1 MANNC
6 KIFTPIEYVKELL
19 DVIGY
24 QDQLYG
30 KSILENSCG
39 DGKILTEVVRR
50 YITFCRSVQMSDE
63 EIRQGLER
71 DICGIELEHI
81 NVIQCKANLDI
92 LAEEFGIKAVLWNI
106 KEGDYLRL
114 QWDRQFHF
122 VIGNP
127 PYIVYRD
134 IEEQDRAYLK
144 NNFISCREGKFDYY
158 YAFIE
163 KSVMDLEKNG
173 KLAYI
178 IPYSIYKNV
187 FADNLREYIKPYITK
202 IYDYTYQNKFPGT
215 TTSSTIMLLEKK
227 NTVQFSYIDVVTGK
241 QVEIDKSVLEK
252 KWNFTE
258 TKTLNGKNRFGDYF
272 QVNNTIATLYNKA
285 FVLEEY
291 TRDGRYYL
299 LPDGYKI
306 EVELVK
312 PAVSKKLGKKSHEI
326 AIIFPYYYENGA
338 LYHYTEDEFK
348 EKFPKAT
355 GHLMRYKENLK
366 KRKADKNAQWFEYG
380 RSQAITKIHS
390 EKLVMPSIVS
400 SKVNVTL
407 ENEEVIPCAGFFVTK
422 NSEYTLLQAK
432 RLLESQR
439 FYDYLG
445 EIGIF
450 TTGKS
455 RRLTVKDI
463 ANFTFEDWE

>member
-24 QDQLYG
+24 KDQLYG

-39 DGKILTEVVRR
+39 DGKILIEVVRR
-50 YITFCRSVQMSDE
+50 YITFCQSVSMDDE
-63 EIRQGLER
+63 EIKQGLEK
-71 DICGIELEHI
+71 DICGIELEHA
-81 NVIQCKANLDI
+81 NVIQCKTNLDI
-92 LAEEFGIKAVLWNI
+92 LAKEFGIKEVSWNI
-106 KEGDYLRL
+106 IEGDYLRM
-114 QWDRQFHF
+114 QCDRGFHF

-134 IEEQDRAYLK
+134 IEEDRTYLK
-144 NNFISCREGKFDYY
+144 NNFVSCKDGKFDYY

-163 KSVMDLEKNG
+163 KSIMELEENG
-173 KLAYI
+173 RMAYI

-187 FADNLREYIKPYITK
+187 FAENLREYIKAYITK
-202 IYDYTYQNKFPGT
+202 LYDYTYQNKFPGT
-215 TTSSTIMLLEKK
+215 TTSSTIMLLEKR
-227 NTVQFSYIDVVTGK
+227 TTAQFSYIDVVTGK
-241 QVEIDKSVLEK
+241 QVEINKSILGK
-252 KWNFTE
+252 KWKFTE
-258 TKTLNGKNRFGDYF
+258 TKVLNRKYRFGDYF

-291 TRDGRYYL
+291 TTDDKYYL

-306 EVELVK
+306 EAELVK
-312 PAVSKKLGKKSHEI
+312 PAVSRKRGKKSHEI
-326 AIIFPYYYENGA
+326 AIIFPYYYESGI

-348 EKFPKAT
+348 EKFPQAT
-355 GHLMRYKENLK
+355 GHLMRYKENLE
-366 KRKADKNAQWFEYG
+366 KRDADKNAKWFEYG
-380 RSQAITKIHS
+380 RSQAITKMHR

-400 SKVNVTL
+400 SRVNVTL

-432 RLLESQR
+432 RLLESQG
-439 FYDYLG
+439 FYDYL
-445 EIGIF
+445 EQSGIF

-463 ANFTFEDWE
+463 ADFTFEDWE